1 MCGYS
6 VEVSTSVESNLLH
19 EKEFDAEGSMSI
31 NMTINFQMWEKSLG
45 GIGGRK
51 QKGGMRR

>member
-31 NMTINFQMWEKSLG
+31 KMTINFQMWEKSLG
-45 GIGGRK
+45 GIGGRR
-51 QKGGMRR
+51 QKGVMRR